1 MAEEGG
7 HKPSGVDREAARVER
22 QQQVAIAA
30 AEREIMRHAQ
40 HLHDDGIIDLDAPA
54 RDVVQV
60 IEKHFPGLEKKSEP
74 AGSQTAALAAAAP
87 YWLVGD
93 RGWCNHLHD
102 Q

>member
-1 MAEEGG
+1 MAEGEEL
-7 HKPSGVDREAARVER
+7 KPSGVDSDAARVER
-22 QQQVAIAA
+22 EQQLEIAA
-30 AEREIMRHAQ
+30 VEREIMRHAQ

-60 IEKHFPGLEKKSEP
+60 IEKHFPGLERPSPGAGEAARP
-74 AGSQTAALAAAAP
+74 AGDS

-102 Q
+102 